1 MILSEREE
9 KDDQKGRKKT
19 WRVKYCGRHKGEH
32 VDGTKIRNR
41 NMNATRRVRGSEGRP
56 ELLGGNNLLDD

>member
-32 VDGTKIRNR
+32 VDETKIRNR

-56 ELLGGNNLLDD
+56 